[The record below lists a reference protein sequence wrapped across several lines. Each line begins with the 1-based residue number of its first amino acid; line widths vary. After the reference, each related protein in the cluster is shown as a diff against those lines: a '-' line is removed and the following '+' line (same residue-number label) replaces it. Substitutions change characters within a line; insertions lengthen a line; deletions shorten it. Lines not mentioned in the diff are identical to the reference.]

1 MIQEREE
8 DGKAGGTKG
17 GKEGKIGRGYIVYIH
32 RRLSYFE
39 RESGGE

>member
-17 GKEGKIGRGYIVYIH
+17 GKEGKIGRGYSVYTPTTQ
-32 RRLSYFE
+32 LL
-39 RESGGE
+39 